1 MDLEFNSSNSW
12 DIFFF
17 YGKNDLT
24 LESQYDLYEMLLQ
37 PKRSLYF
44 FRRGSAGVSE
54 YVNNPNGIEL
64 QVFARFEIANTIA
77 YRNTIVSRGE
87 DGTIDRRIAVS
98 QTSIGFESKK
108 DELDIKILYFLFEDY
123 ETPKSNSFPLVK

>member
-1 MDLEFNSSNSW
+1 MGSEFNSSSSW

-17 YGKNDLT
+17 YGKNDLD

-54 YVNNPNGIEL
+54 YVNNPNGIDL
-64 QVFARFEIANTIA
+64 QVFARFEIANAIA

-87 DGTIDRRIAVS
+87 NGTKDRRIAVS
-98 QTSIGFESKK
+98 QTSIGFESKN
-108 DELDIKILYFLFEDY
+108 DELNVRILYFLFADY
-123 ETPKSNSFPLVK
+123 ETPKSNSFPLIK

>member
-1 MDLEFNSSNSW
+1 MDLEFNSSSSW

-17 YGKNDLT
+17 YGKNDLD

-44 FRRGSAGVSE
+44 FRRGSAGVNE
-54 YVNNPNGIEL
+54 YINNPNGIDL
-64 QVFARFEIANTIA
+64 QVFARFEIANAIA

-87 DGTIDRRIAVS
+87 NGTRDRRIAVS
-98 QTSIGFESKK
+98 QTSIGFESKD
-108 DELDIKILYFLFEDY
+108 DELNVKILYFLFENY
-123 ETPKSNSFPLVK
+123 ETPKSNSFPLIK